1 MIDPF
6 STNDGGAMN
15 KNYDRRTVLASAG
28 ALGAVALA
36 GGLGDA
42 RAQAMK
48 VNFADIGVGD
58 PGDWSKY
65 TKASGAGVNLVA
77 IGNAPSAVVNVLL
90 TSGGKSTYDI
100 INIVGGMQ
108 KPLVQNNLIDAI
120 DTSRLPNWSKNGYIK
135 DFFGENQPGFNFIG
149 EKGKVYGVPSV
160 LQGDSFAYLPEATG
174 PLDSYGALFDPKFKG
189 YVALEDNYTTAGQKT
204 ALYLKANKL
213 ANIANP
219 DNMTASEFKTVTDF
233 LIEKKKAGQFRTL
246 WSSFEQAVNLI
257 VSKEVKVIDCWE
269 PMVGAAEG
277 KGVKSVYAQPKEGY
291 LLWAMAAYI
300 VRNPARS
307 PEQTKAVY
315 ELLDFLL
322 GGWYGA
328 KITLTRSYMTN
339 TQAVPYAKATPAEF
353 KPEEAAKI
361 ARIDEGVKAKFKKGG
376 VWQNRWP
383 TAVEAYESEWARFKA
398 SPSR

>member
-1 MIDPF
+1 MASFNRRSFIAA
-6 STNDGGAMN
+6 GGA
-15 KNYDRRTVLASAG
+15 TGTALLGSAWPQW
-28 ALGAVALA
+28 
-36 GGLGDA
+36 A
-42 RAQAMK
+42 RAQALK
-48 VNFADIGVGD
+48 LNFADIGVGD
-58 PGDWSKY
+58 PGDWSKF
-65 TKASGAGVNLVA
+65 TAASGAGVNLVA
-77 IGNAPSAVVNVLL
+77 IGNAPSAIVNVLL
-90 TSGGKSTYDI
+90 AGGGKSTYDV

-108 KPLVQNNLIDAI
+108 KPLVENGLIDEI
-120 DTSRLPNWSKNGYIK
+120 DTSRMPNWAKNGYLK
-135 DFFGENQPGFNFIG
+135 DFFAPGQPGFNFIG
-149 EKGKVYGVPSV
+149 EKGKIYGVPSV

-204 ALYLKANKL
+204 ALYLKASKL

-219 DNMTASEFKTVTDF
+219 DNMTASEFKTVVDF
-233 LIEKKKAGQFRTL
+233 LIERKRAGQFRTL

-269 PMVGAAEG
+269 PMVGAAAA

-300 VRNPARS
+300 VRNPARTAD
-307 PEQTKAVY
+307 QTKAIY
-315 ELLDFLL
+315 ALLDFLI
-322 GGWYGA
+322 GPWYGA

-353 KPEEAAKI
+353 KPDEAKKI
-361 ARIDEGVKAKFKKGG
+361 AAIDEGVKAKFKRGG

-398 SPSR
+398 APSR

>member
-1 MIDPF
+1 MNPHDHDRRRILAY
-6 STNDGGAMN
+6 GGAF
-15 KNYDRRTVLASAG
+15 G
-28 ALGAVALA
+28 ALGLA
-36 GGLGDA
+36 GLPAA
-42 RAQAMK
+42 RAQALK
-48 VNFADIGVGD
+48 GNFADIGVGD

-65 TKASGAGVNLVA
+65 TKASGAAVNLTA

-90 TSGGKSTYDI
+90 TGGGKSTYDI

-108 KPLVQNNLIDAI
+108 KPLVQNNLIDPI
-120 DTSRLPNWSKNGYIK
+120 DTARLPNWAQNGYIK
-135 DFFGENQPGFNFIG
+135 DFFAPNTPGFKFIG
-149 EKGKVYGVPSV
+149 EAGKVYGVPSI
-160 LQGDSFAYLPEATG
+160 LQGYSFAYLPEATG

-219 DNMTASEFKTVTDF
+219 DDMTASEFKTVVDF
-233 LIEKKKAGQFRTL
+233 LIGKKKEGQFRTL

-269 PMVGAAEG
+269 PMVGAAAA
-277 KGVKSVYAQPKEGY
+277 KGVKSVYAAPKEGY
-291 LLWAMAAYI
+291 LLWAMAAYV

-307 PEQTKAVY
+307 AEQTKAVY
-315 ELLDFLL
+315 ALLDFLL
-322 GGWYGA
+322 GPWYGA

-339 TQAVPYAKATPAEF
+339 TQAVPYAKSNPGEF

-361 ARIDEGVKAKFKKGG
+361 AAIDAGVKAKFKKGG

-398 SPSR
+398 APSR

>member
-1 MIDPF
+1 MSHIEQQERRRLLAF
-6 STNDGGAMN
+6 TGA
-15 KNYDRRTVLASAG
+15 AG
-28 ALGAVALA
+28 ALSLA
-36 GGLGDA
+36 GLPA
-42 RAQAMK
+42 AYAQAMK
-48 VNFADIGVGD
+48 INFADIGVGD

-65 TKASGAGVNLVA
+65 TKESGAGVNLTA

-90 TSGGKSTYDI
+90 TAGGKSTYDI

-108 KPLVQNNLIDAI
+108 KPLVQNNLIDPI
-120 DTSRLPNWSKNGYIK
+120 DTARLPNWSKNGYLK
-135 DFFGENQPGFNFIG
+135 DFFAPNMPGFNFIG
-149 EKGKVYGVPSV
+149 EAGKVYGVPSV
-160 LQGDSFAYLPEATG
+160 LQGDSFAYLPDATG

-213 ANIANP
+213 ATIANP
-219 DNMTASEFKTVTDF
+219 DNMTAAEFKTVIDF
-233 LIEKKKAGQFRTL
+233 LIEKKKGGQFRTL

-269 PMVGAAEG
+269 PMVGAAAA
-277 KGVKSVYAQPKEGY
+277 KGVKSVYAAPKEGY

-307 PEQTKAVY
+307 PEQTKAAY
-315 ELLDFLL
+315 ALLDFLI
-322 GGWYGA
+322 GPWYGA

-339 TQAVPYAKATPAEF
+339 TQAVPYAKANPSEF
-353 KPEEAAKI
+353 KPDEAAKI
-361 ARIDEGVKAKFKKGG
+361 AAIDEGVKAKFKKGG

-398 SPSR
+398 APGK

>member
-1 MIDPF
+1 MTSSF
-6 STNDGGAMN
+6 
-15 KNYDRRTVLASAG
+15 DRRSFVSGAG
-28 ALGAVALA
+28 AALLA
-36 GGLGDA
+36 ASLPTLA
-42 RAQAMK
+42 RAQTLK

-58 PGDWSKY
+58 PGDWSKF
-65 TKASGAGVNLVA
+65 TASSGAGVNLVA

-90 TSGGKSTYDI
+90 AGGGKSTYDI

-108 KPLVQNNLIDAI
+108 KPLVENNLIDPI
-120 DTSRLPNWSKNGYIK
+120 DVSRLSNWNKNSYIK
-135 DFFGENQPGFNFIG
+135 EYFAAGKPGFNFIG
-149 EKGKVYGVPSV
+149 YKNKVYGVPTV

-204 ALYLKANKL
+204 ALYLKASKL
-213 ANIANP
+213 ANIKNP
-219 DNMTASEFKTVTDF
+219 DDMTAAEFKTVVDF
-233 LIEKKKAGQFRTL
+233 LIEKKRAGQFRTL

-257 VSKEVKVIDCWE
+257 VSKEVHVIDCWE
-269 PMVGAAEG
+269 PMVSAAEA
-277 KGVKSVYAQPKEGY
+277 KGVKAVYAQPKEGY

-300 VRNPARS
+300 VRNPRRT
-307 PEQTKAVY
+307 PEQTKAMY
-315 ELLDFLL
+315 ALLDFMQ
-322 GGWYGA
+322 GPWYGA

-339 TQAVPYAKATPAEF
+339 SQAVAYAKATPAEF

-361 ARIDEGVKAKFKKGG
+361 ARIDEGVKAKFKRGG

-398 SPSR
+398 APSR